1 MKTLNSLLILI
12 FFQNLSAQNA
22 DGYWDRDRI
31 TTKEVKVAAGEK
43 ITIKSEDLPTGTTEL
58 VYRITLLDE
67 NQKMANDLASVL
79 KAIPDPYFIGKGAG
93 GAISL
98 VSSIS
103 GSDKCIYGV
112 FDEIRKALHY
122 QKTNI
127 TSNACVFQP
136 EPISKD
142 AKVLSVNKSTCLT
155 ENTRNLWFVFKNEN
169 WIMNQKII
177 LEIVPWVDKKA
188 SRGWTQINKKYTL
201 TEISKNV
208 ALKAFI
214 TKEPIAIAVL
224 QKLEIKYRFQDFLEL
239 IPLEKNK
246 VLSDVLQSIYTEK
259 PFNKTIATSI
269 RQDAMQYLKEA
280 KFSDGIN
287 LLEST
292 IVENG
297 NATASD
303 YYAISKLYIFT
314 NQFDKSLEVLL
325 KAQKLEAGNLLVQ
338 LNLAHT
344 YMFLDNMELCKAI
357 HKRFQNQNVL
367 PTQTWKNKTI
377 NDLDEFKKAGLSDAN
392 FNKVLRIID

>member
-208 ALKAFI
+208 ALKTFI

-246 VLSDVLQSIYTEK
+246 VLSDILQSIYTEK
-259 PFNKTIATSI
+259 PFNKTIATNI

-344 YMFLDNMELCKAI
+344 YMFLDNKELCKAI
-357 HKRFQNQNVL
+357 HKRYQNQNVL